1 MSKVGIVIV
10 NIGTPKSPEKKDVA
24 SYLRE
29 FLMDPL
35 VITLPYVFR
44 WILVNLI
51 IVPLRAPKSAE
62 KYKKVWTTAGSPLA
76 VHSEALAKKL
86 GEALPYPVEAAMH
99 YGEPSLKKVLKKYEA
114 MGLEKIVVV
123 PMYPQFAE
131 ATTGST
137 KMRVDEMV
145 KREKISAK
153 IEFTPPFYDDE
164 EFLASWEHLYREK
177 FSQGEKPDHVLFT
190 FHGLPQSQIKK
201 ICGCYQPD
209 GNCCAVVRK
218 ENSNCYRMQCFQT
231 AKLLA
236 SRLSLAEE
244 NWSVSFQSRLG
255 RAEWIRP
262 YTEDVLAALAKK
274 GTKKIAV
281 LCPAFTADC
290 LETIEEIGIEGL
302 HTFSKNGGS
311 EYHLLPCLNSE
322 VQWTKSLAVILR
334 KAHGI

>member
-1 MSKVGIVIV
+1 MAKVGIVLV
-10 NIGTPKSPEKKDVA
+10 NIGTPKTPETKDVA
-24 SYLRE
+24 IYLRE

-35 VITLPYVFR
+35 VITLPFLFR

-62 KYKKVWTTAGSPLA
+62 KYKKVWTKEGSPLA

-86 GEALPYPVEAAMH
+86 GAALPYPVEAAMH
-99 YGEPSLKKVLKKYEA
+99 YGEPSLRKVLKKYEA
-114 MGLEKIVVV
+114 MGLEKIIVV

-137 KMRVDEMV
+137 KMRVKEMV
-145 KREKISAK
+145 KKENITTK

-164 EFLASWEHLYREK
+164 EFLASWVRIYKDK
-177 FSQGEKPDHVLFT
+177 FAQEGTPDHVLFT
-190 FHGLPQSQIKK
+190 FHGLPQSQIKT
-201 ICGCYQPD
+201 ICESCKTD
-209 GNCCAVVRK
+209 GTCCAVART
-218 ENSNCYRMQCFQT
+218 ENKDCYRMQCVQT
-231 AKLLA
+231 AKLLS
-236 SRLSLAEE
+236 SRLALSEE

-262 YTEDVLAALAKK
+262 YTEDVLASLAQK
-274 GTKKIAV
+274 GKKKIAV

-311 EYHLLPCLNSE
+311 EYHLLPCLNSQE
-322 VQWTKSLAVILR
+322 HWTKALAVILQ